1 MPVRE
6 ERLLKNIKSGNLFGY
21 VQCLIEILENLREF
35 FAMFPPIFMNI
46 NVGRGDIGPIM
57 KEIPKKEGLLTSTQ
71 QNANF

>member
-21 VQCLIEILENLREF
+21 VQCLIELPENLREF
-35 FAMFPPIFMNI
+35 CAMFPPIFMNI

-57 KEIPKKEGLLTSTQ
+57 KEIVKKEGLLTSAQ
-71 QNANF
+71 QNAIF